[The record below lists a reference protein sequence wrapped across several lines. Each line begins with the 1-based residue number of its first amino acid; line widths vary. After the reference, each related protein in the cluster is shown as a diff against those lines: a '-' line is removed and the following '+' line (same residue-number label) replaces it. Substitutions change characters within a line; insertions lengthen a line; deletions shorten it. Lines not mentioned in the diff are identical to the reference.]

1 MFHSPLGQTLCS
13 LVMAKDC
20 GFYLLKCACSWDDIA
35 HETVVFFIEIE
46 ISNPIGRITLL
57 TNQTT

>member
-1 MFHSPLGQTLCS
+1 
-13 LVMAKDC
+13 MAKDC